1 MKIKDIKAREVLD
14 SRGNPT
20 VEVDVILESGDK
32 GTAIV
37 PSGAST
43 GSKEALELRD
53 GDARR
58 YRGKGVQKAV
68 KNIHDIIKPELLGKD
83 STEQKTIDSL
93 LITLDGTPN
102 KATLGANAILG
113 VSMAVAQAAATYHKT
128 PLYAYLN
135 TTYNDYNAGQGIAMP
150 VPMMNILN
158 GGAHA
163 NNSVDI
169 QEFMI
174 IPHNAG
180 TYSEALRQGVEI
192 FHQLKDCLNEKKLST
207 AVGDEGGFAPSLP
220 SNKAALEL
228 LIEAIEKA
236 GYKPG
241 EDISLALDVAATELY
256 KEDGNYHFTGEGVVR
271 STEDMVSYY
280 EELIKTFPIVSI
292 EDGLDET
299 DWDGWKMLTDRI
311 GNHVQLVGDDLFVT
325 NPDILA
331 KGIKEGIANAILIK
345 LNQIGTVT
353 ETLEAIAMAQKAS
366 YSVVVSHRS
375 GESEDTFIS
384 DLAVA
389 TKAGQIKTGS
399 LCRSDRIS
407 KYNQLLRIEETLAN
421 TSQYLGKH
429 VFAFT
434 S

>member
-53 GDARR
+53 GDAKR

-83 STEQKTIDSL
+83 STDQKTIDSL

-135 TTYNDYNAGQGIAMP
+135 TSYNDYNGGQGIAMP

-241 EDISLALDVAATELY
+241 DDISLALDVAATELY
-256 KEDGNYHFTGEGVVR
+256 KEDGNYHFTGEGIVR

-280 EELIKTFPIVSI
+280 EDLIKTFPIVSI

-299 DWDGWKMLTDRI
+299 DWNGWKMLTDRI

>member
-1 MKIKDIKAREVLD
+1 MYK
-14 SRGNPT
+14 
-20 VEVDVILESGDK
+20 
-32 GTAIV
+32 
-37 PSGAST
+37 
-43 GSKEALELRD
+43 
-53 GDARR
+53 
-58 YRGKGVQKAV
+58 
-68 KNIHDIIKPELLGKD
+68 
-83 STEQKTIDSL
+83 
-93 LITLDGTPN
+93 
-102 KATLGANAILG
+102 
-113 VSMAVAQAAATYHKT
+113 
-128 PLYAYLN
+128 
-135 TTYNDYNAGQGIAMP
+135 
-150 VPMMNILN
+150 
-158 GGAHA
+158 
-163 NNSVDI
+163 
-169 QEFMI
+169 
-174 IPHNAG
+174 
-180 TYSEALRQGVEI
+180 RQ
-192 FHQLKDCLNEKKLST
+192 
-207 AVGDEGGFAPSLP
+207 
-220 SNKAALEL
+220 
-228 LIEAIEKA
+228 
-236 GYKPG
+236 
-241 EDISLALDVAATELY
+241 ALDVAATELY

-280 EELIKTFPIVSI
+280 EDLIKTFPIVSI

-299 DWDGWKMLTDRI
+299 DWNGWKMLTDRI

>member
-102 KATLGANAILG
+102 KAILGANAILG

-192 FHQLKDCLNEKKLST
+192 FHQLKDFLNEKKLST

>member
-53 GDARR
+53 GDVKR

-83 STEQKTIDSL
+83 SEDQKTIDSL

-113 VSMAVAQAAATYHKT
+113 VSMAVAQAAATYRKT

-135 TTYNDYNAGQGIAMP
+135 TSYNDYNGGQGIAMP

-241 EDISLALDVAATELY
+241 DDISLALDVAATELY
-256 KEDGNYHFTGEGVVR
+256 KEDGNYHFTGEGVIR

-280 EELIKTFPIVSI
+280 EDLIKTFPIVSI

-311 GNHVQLVGDDLFVT
+311 GSHVQLVGDDLFVT
-325 NPDILA
+325 NPDILE

-353 ETLEAIAMAQKAS
+353 ETLEAIAIAQKAS

>member
-53 GDARR
+53 GDVKR

-83 STEQKTIDSL
+83 SEDQKTIDSL

-135 TTYNDYNAGQGIAMP
+135 TSYNDYNGGQGIAMP

-241 EDISLALDVAATELY
+241 DDISLALDVAATELY

-280 EELIKTFPIVSI
+280 EDLIKTFPIVSI

-311 GNHVQLVGDDLFVT
+311 GSHVQLVGDDLFVT
-325 NPDILA
+325 NPDILE

>member
-102 KATLGANAILG
+102 KAILGANAILG

-241 EDISLALDVAATELY
+241 DDISLALDVAATELY

>member
-102 KATLGANAILG
+102 KAILGANAILG

>member
-241 EDISLALDVAATELY
+241 DDISLALDVAATELY

-271 STEDMVSYY
+271 STEDMVLYY
-280 EELIKTFPIVSI
+280 EDLIKTFPIVSI